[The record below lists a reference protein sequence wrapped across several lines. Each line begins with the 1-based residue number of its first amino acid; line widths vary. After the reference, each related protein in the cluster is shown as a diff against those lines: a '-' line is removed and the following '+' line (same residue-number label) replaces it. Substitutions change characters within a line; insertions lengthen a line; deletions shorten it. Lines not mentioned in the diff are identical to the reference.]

1 MNTIKNFTS
10 LSLDP
15 VNLLLWKKLLSLI
28 LLQFSNQTHSSACSL
43 LWDQDLQLSEGLRR
57 VLPIHTQN
65 FESHSSVECH
75 CPPKN
80 WILPTF
86 FMPYPV
92 LPLIAD
98 QILKK
103 KKSLTDFRLMLPN
116 VLLWVHIFSF
126 IITTYLKNLIGIKL
140 FNTKQHPAKLSPRI
154 MPTRNLHLKNNVH
167 HPSIWRVVITRYGLP
182 SPFLQTLKENAV
194 NEKLIQPRS
203 KN

>member
-1 MNTIKNFTS
+1 MNPPHF
-10 LSLDP
+10 
-15 VNLLLWKKLLSLI
+15 
-28 LLQFSNQTHSSACSL
+28 FHA
-43 LWDQDLQLSEGLRR
+43 
-57 VLPIHTQN
+57 LP
-65 FESHSSVECH
+65 
-75 CPPKN
+75 CPSPDCRPN
-80 WILPTF
+80 IE
-86 FMPYPV
+86 
-92 LPLIAD
+92 
-98 QILKK
+98 KK

-203 KN
+203 KFPLPNSNFHDITQYKVHL

>member
-1 MNTIKNFTS
+1 MRDWGGFSPFIPKILNLT
-10 LSLDP
+10 
-15 VNLLLWKKLLSLI
+15 LLLNVTAPLKIESSPLFSCLTLS
-28 LLQFSNQTHSSACSL
+28 FP
-43 LWDQDLQLSEGLRR
+43 W
-57 VLPIHTQN
+57 
-65 FESHSSVECH
+65 
-75 CPPKN
+75 
-80 WILPTF
+80 LPTK
-86 FMPYPV
+86 YW
-92 LPLIAD
+92 
-98 QILKK
+98 KK

-140 FNTKQHPAKLSPRI
+140 FNTKQRPAKLSPRI

-167 HPSIWRVVITRYGLP
+167 HPSIWLVVITRYGLP